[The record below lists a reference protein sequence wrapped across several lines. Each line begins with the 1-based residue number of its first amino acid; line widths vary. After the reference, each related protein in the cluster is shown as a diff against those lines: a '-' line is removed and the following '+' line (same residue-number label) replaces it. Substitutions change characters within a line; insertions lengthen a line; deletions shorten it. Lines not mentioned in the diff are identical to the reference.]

1 MQRKGGYSN
10 LPMKY
15 YFSAIKELKG
25 DLFIFSDDI
34 PWCKNTFIKQ
44 YFPNRTI
51 TFVDMEDYLC
61 FELMRFC
68 KHNIISNSTYSWWAA
83 LLNTYIDKK
92 VIRPKHYLNDSE
104 QLSDTYRYPKE
115 WIKMEDFVR

>member
-1 MQRKGGYSN
+1 
-10 LPMKY
+10 
-15 YFSAIKELKG
+15 
-25 DLFIFSDDI
+25 
-34 PWCKNTFIKQ
+34 
-44 YFPNRTI
+44 
-51 TFVDMEDYLC
+51 
-61 FELMRFC
+61 MRFC